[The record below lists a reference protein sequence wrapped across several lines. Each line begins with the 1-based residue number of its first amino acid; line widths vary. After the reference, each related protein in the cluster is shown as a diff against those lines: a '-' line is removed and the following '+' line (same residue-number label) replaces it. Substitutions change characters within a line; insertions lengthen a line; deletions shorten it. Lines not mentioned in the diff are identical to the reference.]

1 MRNLFIDP
9 DTPAPTNYG
18 YDSTVIEE
26 PQVCASPSISNT
38 ERVDSLSTTATN
50 GELHSSCDSSDSN
63 PLRGGAAASDVLGD
77 DADAGGVDQAN
88 QAIPAHGVTV
98 AGQIRGLVHDGVI
111 LRPLRLMPVG
121 T

>member
-26 PQVCASPSISNT
+26 PQVCASPSISNP

-77 DADAGGVDQAN
+77 DADV
-88 QAIPAHGVTV
+88 
-98 AGQIRGLVHDGVI
+98 
-111 LRPLRLMPVG
+111 
-121 T
+121 